1 MTLFQK
7 AFSAALTILLF
18 SIVSTSGFATK
29 VATAPATGDRE
40 IEVVIRQRLD
50 AYAKGDAS
58 LWASFVADDC
68 LCKPGSKSEVENAIE
83 NRPSSTKDWYG
94 DMIDL
99 QVRVHGEMAVA
110 QYRITEY
117 TQFGDHHVANMLW
130 RTETHRKG
138 AGGWVLIGLADS
150 PIPAD
155 PPAAKVN
162 PVIFDAYV
170 GRYQYTPDVIMTIT
184 REGAHLMA
192 QATGQAKEEL
202 FPQDNVTYF
211 GKGQDWRMIFLK
223 DKKNQV
229 TSLVVRQNGQDLV
242 GKRIP

>member
-1 MTLFQK
+1 MTLFRK
-7 AFSAALTILLF
+7 AFSAALAILLA
-18 SIVSTSGFATK
+18 SIVSPAAFAAK
-29 VATAPATGDRE
+29 GGTAPVARDGE
-40 IEVVIRQRLD
+40 IERVIRQRLD

-58 LWASFVADDC
+58 RWASFVADDC

-83 NRPSSTKDWYG
+83 NRPSSTKDWYS
-94 DMIDL
+94 DIIDL
-99 QVRVHGEMAVA
+99 QVRVHDEVAVA

-117 TQFGDHHVANMLW
+117 TKFGDHDVANTLW
-130 RTETHRKG
+130 RTEIHRKG
-138 AGGWVLIGLADS
+138 ARGWVLIGLADS

-155 PPAAKVN
+155 PPAAKVD